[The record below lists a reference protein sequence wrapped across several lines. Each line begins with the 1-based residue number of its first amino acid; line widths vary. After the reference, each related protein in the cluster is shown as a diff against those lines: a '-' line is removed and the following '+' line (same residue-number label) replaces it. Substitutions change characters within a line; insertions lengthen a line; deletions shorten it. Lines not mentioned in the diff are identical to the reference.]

1 MAIQTVRANVN
12 GNWYILTYN
21 DSNGAWEATITAP
34 GATSFNQPGGYYN
47 VQVEATNT
55 AGTQV
60 SADGSTIPGLQ
71 FVVKETVAPVI
82 TIISPAS
89 GAYVTNNKQPVVFTV
104 IDEAGG
110 SGVKLDSVVVK
121 LDGAP
126 VSAGE
131 VTHSAIS
138 NGYSFTYTP
147 AQALGDGD
155 HTVTVDATDNDGN
168 AATQKSTTFTVDTIA
183 PALNVTSPANGS
195 ITNTATA
202 VVTGTTNDATSS
214 PVTVSILL
222 NGEDQGA
229 VTVESNGSFSKTITL
244 AEGSNTIAVTSK
256 DQAGK
261 STTVT
266 ITVTLDTSVPVIQS
280 ATITPNPADTGES
293 VIISVVIVEGS

>member
-12 GNWYILTYN
+12 GNWYNLTYN

-71 FVVKETVAPVI
+71 FVVTETVAPVI

-89 GAYVTNNKQPVVFTV
+89 GAYVTNNLQPVVFT
-104 IDEAGG
+104 ITDESGG
-110 SGVKLDSVVVK
+110 SGVDLDSVVVK
-121 LDGAP
+121 LDGVAAQASTITNVP
-126 VSAGE
+126 I
-131 VTHSAIS
+131 T

-147 AQALGDGD
+147 ATPMGDGS

-168 AATQKSTTFTVDTIA
+168 AAAQQETTFTVDTIA
-183 PALNVTSPANGS
+183 PSLNVTSPANGT
-195 ITNTATA
+195 ITNTASA

-222 NGEDQGA
+222 NGTDQG
-229 VTVESNGSFSKTITL
+229 TVKVEANGSFSKSITL
-244 AEGSNTIAVTSK
+244 SEGSNTISVTST

-280 ATITPNPADTGES
+280 ATITPNPADTGET
-293 VIISVVIVEGS
+293 VIISVVITEGS